1 MDNNKTSR
9 RKFFRSAGLLGVA
22 GIVGSRFSLAA
33 SGQPTNVKPAA
44 LADGDTI
51 TLPIVNG
58 ERQIAQYPQKR
69 PLILLTSRGV
79 QLETPMSVYDEGV
92 ITPNDAAFV
101 RYHNK
106 MPPLSINSDEHRIAV
121 SGLVS
126 TPLSL
131 SINDLKTQFT
141 AVETTAALVC
151 TGNSRGFSN
160 PRVPGG
166 QWGHGA
172 MYNAR
177 WTGVRLKD
185 VLDKAG
191 VNASASQVTFNGLDQ
206 SPGSP
211 PDFIKALDFDRA
223 MDGEVMIAYAMN
235 GEDLPMLNGFP
246 VRLVVP
252 GYTGTYWIKHL
263 SEINVIDSVYDG
275 FYMNPAY
282 REPDN
287 ACACVPPGTSPTTT
301 RPVTYPRVYS
311 FITNLIDGAKVQTAV
326 NIVVRGIAFDLK
338 SGIAKVDFSQDGG
351 ATWGE
356 ATLGEDLGK
365 YSFRA
370 WTINFAPGATGA
382 YALKVR
388 ATSNE
393 GDTQPEVAYWQPTGY
408 GYNPIETVNVEAI

>member
-1 MDNNKTSR
+1 MENNDNSR
-9 RKFFRSAGLLGVA
+9 RNFFRSAGLLGLA
-22 GIVGSRFSLAA
+22 GLVGNRSSLAA
-33 SGQPTNVKPAA
+33 SGQTTNVQPAA

-51 TLPIVNG
+51 TLPFVNG

-101 RYHNK
+101 RYHNQ
-106 MPPLSINSDEHRIAV
+106 MPPLSIDSSAHRITV
-121 SGLVS
+121 SGLVT

-141 AVETTAALVC
+141 PVETTAALVC

-191 VNASASQVTFNGLDQ
+191 IDANAVQVTFNGLDQ

-211 PDFIKALDFDRA
+211 PDFIKALDKARA

-235 GEDLPMLNGFP
+235 GEDIPMLNGFP

-263 SEINVIDSVYDG
+263 TEINVIDSVYNG

-311 FITNLIDGAKVQTAV
+311 FITNLIDGAKVQTGV
-326 NIVVRGIAFDLK
+326 NTQVRGIAFDLK
-338 SGIAKVDFSQDGG
+338 SGITKVEFSQDGG
-351 ATWGE
+351 TNWSE

-370 WTINFAPGATGA
+370 WTINFAPGTAGA

-388 ATSNE
+388 ATSNA
-393 GDTQPEVAYWQPTGY
+393 GDIQPEVAYWQPTGY

>member
-1 MDNNKTSR
+1 MEGSMDPKKFSR
-9 RKFFRSAGLLGVA
+9 RKFMRSAGLLGLG
-22 GIVGSRFSLAA
+22 GIVGSKVSFAA
-33 SGQPTNVKPAA
+33 DNG
-44 LADGDTI
+44 DGTF
-51 TLPIVNG
+51 TLPFVNG
-58 ERQIAQYPQKR
+58 ERQMAQYPQKR
-69 PLILLTSRGV
+69 PLILLTSRGI
-79 QLETPMSVYDEGV
+79 QLETPLSVFDEGI

-106 MPPLSINSDEHRIAV
+106 MPPLQVNVPDHRINV
-121 SGLVS
+121 TGLVNS
-126 TPLSL
+126 SLSL
-131 SINDLKTQFT
+131 SVNDLKTQFKS
-141 AVETTAALVC
+141 VDITAALVC
-151 TGNSRGFSN
+151 TGNHRGFSS

-177 WTGVRLKD
+177 WTGVSLKE

-191 VNASASQVTFNGLDQ
+191 VSSNAVQVTFNGLDQ
-206 SPGSP
+206 SVGSP
-211 PDFIKALDFDRA
+211 PDFIKALDVSHA

-235 GEDLPMLNGFP
+235 GVDIPMLNGFP

-252 GYTGTYWIKHL
+252 GYTGTYWVKHL
-263 SEINVIDSVYDG
+263 SEINVIDNVYDG

-287 ACACVPPGTSPTTT
+287 DCACVPAGTSPTAT
-301 RPVTYPRVYS
+301 RPVSYPRVYS
-311 FITNLIDGAKVQTAV
+311 IVTNLIEGAKVQTGV
-326 NIVVRGIAFDLK
+326 TTEVRGLAFDLK
-338 SGIAKVDFSQDGG
+338 SGIKKVEFSQDGG
-351 ATWGE
+351 NTWTE

-365 YSFRA
+365 RSFRA
-370 WTINFAPGATGA
+370 WTTNFAPGTAGK

-393 GDTQPEVAYWQPTGY
+393 GETQPETAYWQPTGY